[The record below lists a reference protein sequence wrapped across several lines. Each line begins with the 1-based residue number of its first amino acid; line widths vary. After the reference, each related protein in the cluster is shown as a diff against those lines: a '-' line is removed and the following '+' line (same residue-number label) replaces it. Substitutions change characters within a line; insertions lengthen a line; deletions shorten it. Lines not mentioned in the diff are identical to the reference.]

1 MHCFYLEYV
10 WKSIKNH
17 LFDSITVVLTSF
29 VLLLFFTIHI
39 YVMTGKEITVHYYEF
54 NHVRELSSEYQSLL
68 EEASKACADAYAPY
82 SGFKV
87 GAAIRCS
94 NGTVIIGN
102 NQENAAYPSGL
113 CAERVALFSAMAI
126 NPQVIIEQIAIT
138 VKTKS
143 GNSKE
148 PVSPCG
154 ACRQV
159 IAEYEHRQGKEIEI
173 LFSSESG
180 RIILVKGIS
189 NLLPFTFNSD
199 NLTTHEKD
207 NLS

>member
-1 MHCFYLEYV
+1 M
-10 WKSIKNH
+10 I
-17 LFDSITVVLTSF
+17 
-29 VLLLFFTIHI
+29 
-39 YVMTGKEITVHYYEF
+39 GKEITVHYYEF
-54 NHVRELSSEYQSLL
+54 NHVRELSAEYQSLL

-113 CAERVALFSAMAI
+113 CAERVAIFSAMAI
-126 NPQVIIEQIAIT
+126 NPHAIIEQIAIT

-199 NLTTHEKD
+199 NLSTHK
-207 NLS
+207 

>member
-1 MHCFYLEYV
+1 MIRYQQ
-10 WKSIKNH
+10 
-17 LFDSITVVLTSF
+17 VLTSF
-29 VLLLFFTIHI
+29 VLLLIFTINI
-39 YVMTGKEITVHYYEF
+39 SVMSEKEITLHYYEF
-54 NHVRELSSEYQSLL
+54 NHFRELNGENQSLL
-68 EEASKACADAYAPY
+68 EEATKACANAYAPY

-94 NGTVIIGN
+94 DGAVVVGN

-113 CAERVALFSAMAI
+113 CAERVALFSAMAM
-126 NPQVIIEQIAIT
+126 NPHAIIEQIAIT
-138 VKTKS
+138 VKTIS

-173 LFSSESG
+173 MFSSEFG
-180 RIILVKGIS
+180 KIILVKGIS

-199 NLTTHEKD
+199 NLTTHK
-207 NLS
+207 